1 MRQHIARLT
10 RTCFF
15 HLRRLRSIR
24 RQLGSDV
31 AKRLV
36 SAFVLS
42 RIDYSNGLLAGL
54 PDVALEPLQR
64 VQNAAARL
72 ILNLKT
78 SDHITPALFSLHWLP
93 VKQRISY
100 KICLL
105 VYKCLNNQAPSYL
118 TELFHPVSN
127 IPSRSSLRSAA
138 TTDLDIPRTRLNF
151 GERAFSVAGA
161 REWNNLPTAL
171 RSVPDTQRFK
181 QLLKTHFFK
190 SAFQSQLS
198 IV

>member
-1 MRQHIARLT
+1 LQLNARTTEILWSGSSSNLGKLNPTNKQLHLEGSVVEASETVRDLGVFFDSELTMRQHIARLT

-78 SDHITPALFSLHWLP
+78 SDHITPA
-93 VKQRISY
+93 
-100 KICLL
+100 
-105 VYKCLNNQAPSYL
+105 
-118 TELFHPVSN
+118 
-127 IPSRSSLRSAA
+127 IPSSLAA
-138 TTDLDIPRTRLNF
+138 C
-151 GERAFSVAGA
+151 EA
-161 REWNNLPTAL
+161 
-171 RSVPDTQRFK
+171 
-181 QLLKTHFFK
+181 THF
-190 SAFQSQLS
+190 
-198 IV
+198 I